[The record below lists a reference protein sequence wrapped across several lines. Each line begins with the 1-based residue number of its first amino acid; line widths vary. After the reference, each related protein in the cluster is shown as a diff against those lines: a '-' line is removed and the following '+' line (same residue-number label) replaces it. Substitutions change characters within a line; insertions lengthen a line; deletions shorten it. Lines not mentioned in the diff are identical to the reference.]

1 MPFKIAADLDALLHN
16 EERIGVQFTHDGL
29 QRFDLVLGQTHA

>member
-16 EERIGVQFTHDGL
+16 EERIGVQFTHDRL